1 MPIKASVRGRLTKD
15 AEEAQLGQTTALKFT
30 VASNRSRKDKNGE
43 RTADFVDVVYFRT
56 ALKQYL
62 TKGKFVIIDGEL
74 EAFPWT
80 TKDGTTKAGLQMV
93 ADSIDFGPKEDAQ
106 QGAQQPQAPQ
116 VAQQPTQPQ
125 KSAQQPQESPQQD
138 IFSDQLPF

>member
-15 AEEAQLGQTTALKFT
+15 AEEAQLGQATALKFT
-30 VASNRSRKDKNGE
+30 VASSRSRKDKNGE
-43 RTADFVDVVYFRT
+43 RTTDFVEVVYFRT

-62 TKGKFVIIDGEL
+62 TKGKFLIVDGEM

-80 TKDGTTKAGLQMV
+80 TKDGSTKAGLQMV

-106 QGAQQPQAPQ
+106 QTPQQPQAPQ
-116 VAQQPTQPQ
+116 VAQQPTPQPT
-125 KSAQQPQESPQQD
+125 AQPAPQQQPQQD
-138 IFSDQLPF
+138 IFDDQLPF